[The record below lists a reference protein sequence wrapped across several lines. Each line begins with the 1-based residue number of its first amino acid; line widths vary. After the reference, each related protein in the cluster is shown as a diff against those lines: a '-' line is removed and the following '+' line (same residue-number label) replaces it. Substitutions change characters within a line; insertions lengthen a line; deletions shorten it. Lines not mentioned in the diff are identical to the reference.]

1 MTSLKKGIWQ
11 ISDASIGL
19 DVGLFCFALL
29 CFALLC
35 FALILVPLVEEKLMA
50 SFRGR
55 HFEPEVILWS
65 VHWYCK

>member
-35 FALILVPLVEEKLMA
+35 FALLCFALLCFDPGAFGRGEA
-50 SFRGR
+50 YGFFPWSSF
-55 HFEPEVILWS
+55 
-65 VHWYCK
+65 

>member
-35 FALILVPLVEEKLMA
+35 FALL
-50 SFRGR
+50 
-55 HFEPEVILWS
+55 
-65 VHWYCK
+65 